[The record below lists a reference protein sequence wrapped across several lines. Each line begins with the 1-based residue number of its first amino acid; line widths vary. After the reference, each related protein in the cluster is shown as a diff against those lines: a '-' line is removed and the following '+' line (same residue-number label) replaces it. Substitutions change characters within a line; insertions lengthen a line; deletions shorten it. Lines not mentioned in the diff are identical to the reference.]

1 MRKRINNKVIVLHAF
16 SGLSI
21 NLSAVYITLAFIT
34 PNFIGLQEKDA
45 FIILT
50 FDIFLAIVFL
60 IINII
65 LERMTVK

>member
-1 MRKRINNKVIVLHAF
+1 MRKRIKSKIIILHAF
-16 SGLSI
+16 SGLAI

-45 FIILT
+45 LVILT

-60 IINII
+60 VINII
-65 LERMTVK
+65 LEKMAIK